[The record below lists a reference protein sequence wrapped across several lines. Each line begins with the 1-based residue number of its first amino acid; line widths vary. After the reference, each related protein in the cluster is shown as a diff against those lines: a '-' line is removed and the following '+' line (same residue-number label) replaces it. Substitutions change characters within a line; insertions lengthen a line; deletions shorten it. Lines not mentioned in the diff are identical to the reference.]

1 MQVRGGVSV
10 DTGNTNAGCG
20 RYLKEKNP
28 AMQVRG
34 GGEGEVLEKR
44 GHWRYNRRLGQ
55 TCLARYCNPRSSS
68 TLLHVPGTALHP
80 PACGR
85 GADCVP
91 VAVLVPKQLLHPCAL
106 SPLCAGGGCG
116 SHLVPSAVG
125 QKPSPPP
132 PPCAGGGSGAH

>member
-68 TLLHVPGTALHP
+68 TLLQ
-80 PACGR
+80 
-85 GADCVP
+85 
-91 VAVLVPKQLLHPCAL
+91 VAVELTVFSLLSGFPNCCSTRA
-106 SPLCAGGGCG
+106 PYP
-116 SHLVPSAVG
+116 PSVQVVAVD
-125 QKPSPPP
+125 PI
-132 PPCAGGGSGAH
+132 